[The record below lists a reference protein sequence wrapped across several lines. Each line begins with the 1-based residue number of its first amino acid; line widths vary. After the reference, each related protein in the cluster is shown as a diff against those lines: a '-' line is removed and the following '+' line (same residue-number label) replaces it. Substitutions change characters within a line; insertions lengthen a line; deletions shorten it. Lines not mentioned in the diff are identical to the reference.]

1 MKLKKI
7 LSVLAVA
14 AFITSCANNT
24 PEVER
29 YNAPR
34 YVDSGVIELKVN
46 KVDVISEFL
55 PKFERPHVE
64 QLFPISIE
72 KTARLWAKDRLDAVD
87 YSSNK
92 IASFI
97 IKDASVTEEVVESGQ
112 LFYKDNLVYKANLN
126 VVLKISDELG
136 TNSAQTEIVAWRELE
151 IPADT
156 DIIEKEKYWNNMVQ
170 KLFFYFF
177 GKILAFCFNPA
188 AAVKNRIC
196 RCHRCRTGIF
206 KTLPWL
212 QLGNFSLKPAS
223 VIRNRIT
230 SVIGNF
236 PVFSEQTDLS
246 GGIVFNTQIIAPKK
260 TFLTPVLLLINQHR
274 ASRNKNIVSLAE

>member
-1 MKLKKI
+1 MMKLKKI

-14 AFITSCANNT
+14 TFITSCANNT

-170 KLFFYFF
+170 KLFDE
-177 GKILAFCFNPA
+177 FN
-188 AAVKNRIC
+188 VKMEENI
-196 RCHRCRTGIF
+196 H
-206 KTLPWL
+206 KYL
-212 QLGNFSLKPAS
+212 NMYVA
-223 VIRNRIT
+223 N
-230 SVIGNF
+230 
-236 PVFSEQTDLS
+236 
-246 GGIVFNTQIIAPKK
+246 NTYIH
-260 TFLTPVLLLINQHR
+260 TYDN
-274 ASRNKNIVSLAE
+274 

>member
-1 MKLKKI
+1 MLH
-7 LSVLAVA
+7 LLQA
-14 AFITSCANNT
+14 AQTTRANNT

-170 KLFFYFF
+170 KLFDE
-177 GKILAFCFNPA
+177 FNIKMEENIHKYLNMYVA
-188 AAVKNRIC
+188 N
-196 RCHRCRTGIF
+196 
-206 KTLPWL
+206 
-212 QLGNFSLKPAS
+212 
-223 VIRNRIT
+223 
-230 SVIGNF
+230 
-236 PVFSEQTDLS
+236 
-246 GGIVFNTQIIAPKK
+246 NTYIH
-260 TFLTPVLLLINQHR
+260 TYDN
-274 ASRNKNIVSLAE
+274 